1 MNGYRIGLLLL
12 SLLLLS
18 GCAGK
23 AHRESAVEGR
33 SFRIQ
38 DLVKSDVDL
47 VTEVQL
53 RLVISSLKQ
62 LTDKLYRR
70 NPKELLKG
78 RSATREAA
86 LERIFAAD
94 GGNGFPELD
103 GKRAVES
110 IRLAFDENYTGD
122 RVLALM
128 VGLKSM
134 VLRAYDGKQSFY
146 LTDELDPQKLYNAA
160 RNIEIA
166 VWMLSHNRDS
176 RGELFII
183 SNETNGEV
191 DNLSYERLF
200 GKLIALQDSAALI
213 IAESSNRQIKTVI
226 QTVASMVFLP
236 I

>member
-1 MNGYRIGLLLL
+1 MNGYRVGLLLL

-53 RLVISSLKQ
+53 RLVIASLKQ

-70 NPKELLKG
+70 NPRELLKG
-78 RSATREAA
+78 RGATREAA
-86 LERIFAAD
+86 LGRIFAAD

-110 IRLAFDENYTGD
+110 IRLAFDEDYSGD

-146 LTDELDPQKLYNAA
+146 LTDELDPQKLYNVA

-200 GKLIALQDSAALI
+200 GKLIALQDSSALI

>member
-1 MNGYRIGLLLL
+1 MNGYRVGLLLL

-78 RSATREAA
+78 RGATREAA

-146 LTDELDPQKLYNAA
+146 LTDELDPQKLYNVA

-200 GKLIALQDSAALI
+200 GKLIALQDSSALI